1 MIDDIESRPPEN
13 DQLFGIFSKVLMWR
27 WNVWI
32 RKKVSPLCRDFI
44 ESFELMSQTCVGP
57 QYIEV
62 PVTQAHSHT
71 KNDTV
76 HVDLQNKKLDE

>member
-1 MIDDIESRPPEN
+1 MMIDDIESRPPEN
-13 DQLFGIFSKVLMWR
+13 DQLFGIL
-27 WNVWI
+27 
-32 RKKVSPLCRDFI
+32 KKVSPLCRDFI